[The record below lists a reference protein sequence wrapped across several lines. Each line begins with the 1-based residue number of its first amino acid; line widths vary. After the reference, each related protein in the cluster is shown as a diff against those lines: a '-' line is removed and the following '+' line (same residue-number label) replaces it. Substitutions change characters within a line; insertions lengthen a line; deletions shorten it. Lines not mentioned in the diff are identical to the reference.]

1 MEIRKIRRKTIK
13 KGCSKYENEKAN
25 KVKNELRLN
34 VDEPQDAIK
43 HLKEYFDIDYKDPH
57 EKNRLCV

>member
-1 MEIRKIRRKTIK
+1 MK

-25 KVKNELRLN
+25 KVKNELILN

-43 HLKEYFDIDYKDPH
+43 HLKEYCDIDEKDPH
-57 EKNRLCV
+57 EKKRLCV